1 MTTPSVT
8 GEFEAFFE
16 RHPDTQMLEVLTPDM
31 NGIFRGRR
39 ILHSEWRSLQAGGLK
54 ASMSQ
59 ALVTTTGN
67 YRDEVDARLAGGEPD
82 RTLVSVP
89 GSLVPVPWLASPT
102 AQVMAGLCDAQGRPC
117 WSDPRQVLARV
128 VERLRYAGLF
138 PVVATELEFY
148 LLAPGQA
155 THPRALL
162 SSVGALSGEQ
172 AGDRAA
178 AIEDLWEHDSFISE
192 VHAACDAQ
200 NVPLIAIQ
208 RESSAGQWEIN
219 TRHVDDPVLA
229 CDHALLLKRIVK
241 GVAFRHGI
249 AATFMAKPF
258 ADADGSGL
266 HVHTSL
272 RDAQGRNLLL
282 GAGPADALSGMSGTL
297 QYAVGGLLDSMPE
310 AMAIFAPN
318 ANSYRRFVPGTC
330 VPLSPSWG
338 YNHRDVSVRLP
349 VSGGDSFRL
358 EHRVAGADANP
369 YLVVAAVLAGML
381 RGIEAQ
387 QSPGPMLREAS
398 ALPDQGE
405 RLPARWERALDLAA
419 ASQWL
424 PTVLGEN
431 YCNAFLTMRRV
442 ECDAFHRQIPDID
455 YAWYLRAV

>member
-1 MTTPSVT
+1 MTTPSAT
-8 GEFEAFFE
+8 GEFEAFLE

-39 ILHSEWRSLQAGGLK
+39 ILRSEWRGLQTGALK
-54 ASMSQ
+54 AAVSQ

-67 YRDEVDARLAGGEPD
+67 YRDEVDGCLAGGEPD
-82 RTLVSVP
+82 RVLVPVP
-89 GSLVPVPWLASPT
+89 GSLVPVPWLASGT
-102 AQVMAGLCDAQGRPC
+102 AQVLAGLCDAQGRPC
-117 WSDPRQVLARV
+117 WSDPRQILARV
-128 VERLRYAGLF
+128 VQRLRHAGLQ

-148 LLAPGQA
+148 LLAPGQGS
-155 THPRALL
+155 HPRALR
-162 SSVGALSGEQ
+162 SSVAAVGGEQ

-178 AIEDLWEHDSFISE
+178 AIEDLWENDRFISE

-219 TRHVDDPVLA
+219 TRHVADPLLA

-249 AATFMAKPF
+249 SATFMAKPF
-258 ADADGSGL
+258 AEADGSGL
-266 HVHTSL
+266 HVHASL

-282 GAGPADALSGMSGTL
+282 GTDTADAFSGGSRTL
-297 QYAVGGLLDSMPE
+297 QHAVGGLLASMPE

-330 VPLSPSWG
+330 VPMSPCWG
-338 YNHRDVSVRLP
+338 HNHRDVSVRLP
-349 VSGGDSFRL
+349 VSDGDNFRV

-369 YLVVAAVLAGML
+369 YLVMAAVLAGML
-381 RGIEAQ
+381 RGIEEQ
-387 QSPGPMLREAS
+387 QQPGPMLREAS
-398 ALPDQGE
+398 VLPDQRE
-405 RLPARWERALDLAA
+405 RLPVRWEQALDLAA
-419 ASQWL
+419 ASRWL
-424 PTVLGEN
+424 PTVLGQE
-431 YCNAFLTMRRV
+431 YHNAFLTMRRV